1 MSNFQ
6 NFDFASDFEQQS
18 AVIIQAS
25 LRGFITWQ
33 QHLYERQLP
42 DYAARC
48 IQDFFCTVRDTR
60 QWLEHDIHL
69 IDKFIQQAQPSNQ
82 EEANII
88 ERVSCIFDNYYT
100 YYQCSQYV
108 KAWKCSKLIK
118 LYAAKYAELLE
129 VTIQQHKRATKIQAC
144 IQGLL
149 SWKQHRQQFNV
160 LPDPVSQQGH
170 VKEML
175 HFDNL
180 LRSFMSDFKVITN
193 KFGQLMKSS

>member
-25 LRGFITWQ
+25 LRGFITRQ
-33 QHLYERQLP
+33 QHLYERQIP

-48 IQDFFCTVRDTR
+48 IQDFFRTLRDTR
-60 QWLEHDIHL
+60 RFLEHDIHL

-82 EEANII
+82 EEATIM
-88 ERVSCIFDNYYT
+88 ERVCCIFDDYYT

-118 LYAAKYAELLE
+118 LYVAKL
-129 VTIQQHKRATKIQAC
+129 QQHKCATKIQAW
-144 IQGLL
+144 L
-149 SWKQHRQQFNV
+149 
-160 LPDPVSQQGH
+160 
-170 VKEML
+170 
-175 HFDNL
+175 
-180 LRSFMSDFKVITN
+180 
-193 KFGQLMKSS
+193 